1 MVDRQ
6 SVHATFFFMFC
17 FSAFEYHARA
27 YEFLTFY
34 VFRDPKE
41 QHHHVIYVEF
51 KFPFHIDDLS
61 PLCGFY
67 IRKKFRKLLNY

>member
-1 MVDRQ
+1 
-6 SVHATFFFMFC
+6 MFC

-27 YEFLTFY
+27 YECLTFYVFLFSFFY

-41 QHHHVIYVEF
+41 QHHHVIYAEF

-61 PLCGFY
+61 TLCSFY